1 MLWRYRLNWSSIAR
15 AAPLLR
21 GTLGTAKGALASRKS
36 LQKRDRAAKAALVMT
51 AEIHQLHGDR
61 PASLDPMMALVA
73 ADMNAVNAVILAR
86 MQSEIPLI
94 PELARHLTSGGGKR
108 KLGRDAGRE
117 KGCKNV

>member
-51 AEIHQLHGDR
+51 AAIHQLHGDR
-61 PASLDPMMALVA
+61 PASLDPLLALVA
-73 ADMNAVNAVILAR
+73 ADMNAGHAAILDP
-86 MQSEIPLI
+86 MQSAIPI
-94 PELARHLTSGGGKR
+94 ITKPAGHRIAR
-108 KLGRDAGRE
+108 
-117 KGCKNV
+117 V